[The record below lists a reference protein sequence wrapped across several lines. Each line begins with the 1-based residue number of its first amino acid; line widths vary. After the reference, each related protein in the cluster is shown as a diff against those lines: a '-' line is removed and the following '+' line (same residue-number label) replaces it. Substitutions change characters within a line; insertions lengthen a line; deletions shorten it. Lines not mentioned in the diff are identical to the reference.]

1 MRISRADWDELI
13 AHAREEAPN
22 ECCGYA
28 RLSDG
33 RVEAVFRGRNDR
45 PSPYSFDLDYRSL
58 KAANDLDEGG
68 FGVAVYHSHVRS
80 PAEPS
85 EQDKNIV
92 NYPDWLYLIV
102 SLKDEP
108 HVRAWRIDLDGKVA
122 EELLEVE

>member
-28 RLSDG
+28 RLSNG
-33 RVEAVFRGRNDR
+33 RVDAVFRGTNERQ
-45 PSPYSFDLDYRSL
+45 SPYGFDLDYRSL
-58 KAANDLDEGG
+58 KAANDLDEEG

-80 PAEPS
+80 SAEPS

-92 NYPDWLYLIV
+92 NYPDWVYLIV
-102 SLKDEP
+102 SLMDEP
-108 HVRAWRIDLDGKVA
+108 HVRAWRMSLDGKVS
-122 EELLEVE
+122 EEPLELD